1 MRIPRAARGARE
13 DRNRPA
19 AVAGAG
25 EELLHRPDVSARSL
39 MGDPF
44 TDLRLRLVTGREGLS
59 RPVLS
64 PRVQKPG
71 IAFAGHIEYVKEGR
85 IQILGESEVAFLD
98 SLPAKVRGARVR
110 KVCAL
115 PVPAFVTTKGIAP
128 PSEVVE
134 ACRREKVPLF
144 RSPAMSS
151 DVITRLTF
159 GLEEMLAPQVSVHG
173 VLCDVSGVG
182 VLLVGESGIGKSEC
196 ALDLV
201 TRGNRLVAD
210 DLVHIRRYADGSLL
224 GRASELIQHH
234 MELRGIGIINVQ
246 TLFGVAAT
254 RDAMTVD
261 LVIRLEKWEAD
272 KPYDR
277 IGLADEAFD
286 ILGSERPLIR
296 MPVASG
302 RNLAILVEIAARN
315 HLLKTHGY
323 HAAREFAER
332 IDQEI
337 ARRRDPTRRKNR

>member
-1 MRIPRAARGARE
+1 MPG
-13 DRNRPA
+13 PC
-19 AVAGAG
+19 
-25 EELLHRPDVSARSL
+25 VSARSL
-39 MGDPF
+39 LGPEF
-44 TDLRLRLVTGREGLS
+44 VPLSLRLAAGKRGLS
-59 RPVLS
+59 RPILS

-71 IAFAGHIEYVKEGR
+71 IAFAGYWEYIKEGR
-85 IQILGESEVAFLD
+85 IQVLGESEVEFLRR
-98 SLPAKVRGARVR
+98 LPARVR
-110 KVCAL
+110 RSRIRRVCEL
-115 PVPAFVTTKGIAP
+115 PIPAFVTTKGITP
-128 PSEVVE
+128 PAEVL
-134 ACRREKVPLF
+134 AFCRIWQIPLF
-144 RSPAMSS
+144 RSPALSS
-151 DVITRLTF
+151 DVVTRLTF

-173 VLCDVSGVG
+173 VLMDVAGVG
-182 VLLVGESGIGKSEC
+182 VLLVGDSGIGKSEC

-210 DLVHIRRYADGSLL
+210 DIVHIKRYADGSLL

-246 TLFGVAAT
+246 TMFGVAAT

-261 LVIRLEKWEAD
+261 LVVQLEKWSPE

-277 IGLADEAFD
+277 VGLAEDVHD

-315 HLLKTHGY
+315 HLLKVHGY

-337 ARRRDPTRRKNR
+337 ARRREQANRRRSK